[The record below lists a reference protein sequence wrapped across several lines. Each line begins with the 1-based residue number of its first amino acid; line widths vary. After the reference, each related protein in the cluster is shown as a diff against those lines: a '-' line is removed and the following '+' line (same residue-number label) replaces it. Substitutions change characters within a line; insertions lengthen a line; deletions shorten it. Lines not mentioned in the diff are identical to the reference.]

1 MMPFELLMLEGFSCY
16 VKAGCDFSYAVIF
29 HNIML
34 CVRLAFLCY
43 SHRSAKPPFFN
54 RTVLLSY
61 GAVLAFSYRYT
72 FLVYYMYITMLC
84 VAL

>member
-1 MMPFELLMLEGFSCY
+1 MLKLGVISVMLLYSIILCY
-16 VKAGCDFSYAVIF
+16 VYGLLFCATLIEVL
-29 HNIML
+29 N
-34 CVRLAFLCY
+34 RL
-43 SHRSAKPPFFN
+43 FFN